1 MPNLRGMQ
9 MHDVAVTLVGNV
21 VTDPQERMTES
32 GSVVTNF
39 RMAVNPRKYDKFA
52 NRWLDGDSMFFN
64 VVCWRTL
71 AGNVTQSINKGD
83 PVIVQGKLRLRR
95 WESGERNG
103 VNVEID
109 AVHIGHDLTRGVA
122 AFTRTKRGPE
132 EITQE
137 PVDQTNYWESDSAS
151 VA

>member
-1 MPNLRGMQ
+1 

-21 VTDPQERMTES
+21 VSDPQERITES

-52 NRWLDGDSMFFN
+52 NRWLDGESMFFN

-71 AGNVTQSINKGD
+71 AGNVTQSVSKGD

-95 WESGERNG
+95 WESEDRSGIA
-103 VNVEID
+103 VEID

-122 AFTRTKRGPE
+122 AFTRTKRG
-132 EITQE
+132 
-137 PVDQTNYWESDSAS
+137 
-151 VA
+151 

>member
-1 MPNLRGMQ
+1 

-21 VTDPQERMTES
+21 VSDPQERITES

-52 NRWLDGDSMFFN
+52 NRWLDGESMFFN

-71 AGNVTQSINKGD
+71 AGNVTESVSKGD

-95 WESGERNG
+95 WESEDRSG
-103 VNVEID
+103 VAVEID

-132 EITQE
+132 EITQ
-137 PVDQTNYWESDSAS
+137 DQPTQSDYWESEISA
-151 VA
+151 A

>member
-1 MPNLRGMQ
+1 

-21 VTDPQERMTES
+21 VSDPQERITES
-32 GSVVTNF
+32 GIVVTNF
-39 RMAVNPRKYDKFA
+39 RMAVNPRKHDKFA
-52 NRWLDGDSMFFN
+52 NRWLDGESMFFN

-71 AGNVTQSINKGD
+71 AGNVTQSVSKGD

-95 WESGERNG
+95 WESEDRSG
-103 VNVEID
+103 VAVEID

-132 EITQE
+132 EITQ
-137 PVDQTNYWESDSAS
+137 DQPTQSDYWESESSA
-151 VA
+151 A

>member
-1 MPNLRGMQ
+1 

-21 VTDPQERMTES
+21 VSDPQERITES

-52 NRWLDGDSMFFN
+52 NRWLDGESMFFN

-71 AGNVTQSINKGD
+71 ASNAAQSVSKGD

-95 WESGERNG
+95 WESEDRSG
-103 VNVEID
+103 VAVEID

-132 EITQE
+132 EITQ
-137 PVDQTNYWESDSAS
+137 DQLTQADYWESESSA
-151 VA
+151 A

>member
-1 MPNLRGMQ
+1 

-21 VTDPQERMTES
+21 VSDPQERMTES

-52 NRWLDGDSMFFN
+52 NRWLDGESMFFN

-71 AGNVTQSINKGD
+71 AGNVTQSVTKGD

-95 WESGERNG
+95 WESEDRSG
-103 VNVEID
+103 VAVEID

-132 EITQE
+132 EISQDLPTQA
-137 PVDQTNYWESDSAS
+137 DYWESESSA
-151 VA
+151 A